1 MAAIDYDAFR
11 HYSYEDYKEWEGRWE
26 LIDGIP
32 YAMAPAPYP
41 EHQRL
46 VARIWKELDAN
57 LECSDKR
64 CEVYLSPVDW
74 KIDEATVV
82 QPDVEI
88 FCERP
93 TGQYFSQT
101 PPLVVEVLSKA
112 TMLKDLTT
120 KKELYR
126 RAGVKYY
133 LITDPESRTAKLYEL
148 DGENYRTIAHCDR
161 ESRCEFDLRKNCRS
175 AIDFTRV
182 FN

>member
-11 HYSYEDYKEWEGRWE
+11 HYSYDDYKEWEGRWE

-41 EHQRL
+41 EHQRI
-46 VARIWKELDAN
+46 AFKIAKELDAN
-57 LECSDKR
+57 LECSDKA

-82 QPDVEI
+82 QPDVVI
-88 FCERP
+88 FYERS
-93 TGQYFSQT
+93 TGQYFSKT

-112 TMLKDLTT
+112 TALKDLTT

-126 RAGVKYY
+126 RNGVKYY
-133 LITDPESRTAKLYEL
+133 LIADPESRTAELYEL
-148 DGENYRTIAHCDR
+148 DGENYRRIARCNR
-161 ESRCEFDLRKNCRS
+161 ESHCEFDLRESCRS
-175 AIDFTRV
+175 AIDFARV
-182 FN
+182 FD